1 MSTLINQ
8 KVTRLSIIGTAVVA
22 ALSTPCVNA
31 EIGDTEFK
39 FGGYVKTDV
48 MFSDYSS
55 GAPDSGAISRQFYV
69 PGTIYG
75 AEGNGEQVVDFQA
88 RESRLNF
95 KTSTDIDGHKLS
107 GFIELDFMTHADGN
121 ERVSNSYSPRL
132 RHAIVSF
139 DNWTVG
145 QTWSTFQNPGALP
158 ENLDFVGAAEG
169 TPFVRQTLVR
179 YTNGSFQFALEN
191 PETTVTPKGGGARI
205 TSSSGMVPDFVARYN
220 FKTEAG
226 AKFTVAGLVRQL
238 NLEQGSLDTQ
248 EMGYGVSFTSVI
260 PVGSD
265 DIKLSATLG
274 EGLGRYMALNYANAG
289 VLNDEGEI
297 ETISSYGGFASY
309 RHWWN
314 DQWRSSFTV
323 SGFKADNDVSLTGG
337 AVNEESYSGYANLL
351 YSPVK
356 PLTVGIEYMYAE
368 NTKQN
373 GDSGELNRVTFSVK
387 YTL

>member
-1 MSTLINQ
+1 MKNNIFSG
-8 KVTRLSIIGTAVVA
+8 KLSLIGTAVVV
-22 ALSTPCVNA
+22 ALSAPCMNVQA
-31 EIGDTEFK
+31 GDTEFK

-48 MFSDYSS
+48 MFSDYSN
-55 GAPDSGAISRQFYV
+55 GAPGSGYISRQFYV

-75 AEGNGEQVVDFQA
+75 VEGNGEQVVDFQA
-88 RESRLNF
+88 RESRFNF

-121 ERVSNSYSPRL
+121 ERVSNSYSPRI
-132 RHAIVSF
+132 RHAIVNF

-169 TPFVRQTLVR
+169 TPFVRQSLVR
-179 YTNGSFQFALEN
+179 YTNGGFQFAVET
-191 PETTVTPKGGGARI
+191 PETTVTPFGGGARI
-205 TSSSGMVPDFVARYN
+205 TSGSGMVPDFVARYN
-220 FKTEAG
+220 FKTQGG
-226 AKFTVAGLVRQL
+226 AKFTIAGLARQL
-238 NLEQGSLDTQ
+238 NIEKGGLDTQ
-248 EMGYGVSFTSVI
+248 EMGYGVSATGVI

-265 DIKLSATLG
+265 DIKLSATVG
-274 EGLGRYMALNYANAG
+274 DGMGRYMALNYANAG
-289 VLNDEGEI
+289 VLNSDGDI

-314 DQWRSSFTV
+314 DKWRSSFTV
-323 SGFKADNDVSLTGG
+323 SGFKADNDVALTGG
-337 AVNEESYSGYANLL
+337 SVNEESYSGYVNLL

-356 PLTVGIEYMYAE
+356 PMTVGVEYMYAE

-373 GDSGELNRVTFSVK
+373 GDKGELNRVIFSVK
-387 YTL
+387 YVL